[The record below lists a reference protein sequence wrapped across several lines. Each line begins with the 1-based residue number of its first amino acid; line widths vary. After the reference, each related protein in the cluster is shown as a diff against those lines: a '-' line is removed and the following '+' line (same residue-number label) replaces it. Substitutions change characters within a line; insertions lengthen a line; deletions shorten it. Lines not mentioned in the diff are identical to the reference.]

1 MFRPLLPLPFPDRP
15 VWKRMTS
22 CTLRARQKRR
32 FLPWTKACG
41 LVRVI
46 NGLDSGGVSTKL
58 TTSGTGDTVDSFSAS
73 CWFGLRPGTPEPWLD
88 WRPFSNGQL
97 DENTIG

>member
-1 MFRPLLPLPFPDRP
+1 MEEFVQIDDVWPLLPLPFPDRP

-32 FLPWTKACG
+32 FQTWRKACG

-58 TTSGTGDTVDSFSAS
+58 TTSGTG
-73 CWFGLRPGTPEPWLD
+73 GLRPGTPEPWLD